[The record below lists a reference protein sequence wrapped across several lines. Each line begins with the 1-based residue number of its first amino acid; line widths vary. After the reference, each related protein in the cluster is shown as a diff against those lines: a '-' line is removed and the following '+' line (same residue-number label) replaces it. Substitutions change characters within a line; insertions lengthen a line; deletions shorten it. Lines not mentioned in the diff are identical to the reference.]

1 MTFTLSIPR
10 HKQYWSWTRVPGD
23 TSLLLFGVHKVT
35 CNPGSFWLL
44 KQCYSFFSLAFVLN
58 STKDELDPF
67 PAPFSAWTRTWYIVS
82 GWRLVNVTDQL
93 LEDVRVTTFLENAAV
108 SSTWYTCRSGLDVVT
123 VHPTRAVKEVMCSR
137 WTSLGIAGKTV
148 NGVSKITSF

>member
-1 MTFTLSIPR
+1 MTFTLCIPR
-10 HKQYWSWTRVPGD
+10 HKQYWSWARVPGD
-23 TSLLLFGVHKVT
+23 TSLLLFGIHKVT

-82 GWRLVNVTDQL
+82 GWRSVNVTERL
-93 LEDVRVTTFLENAAV
+93 LEVERVTTFLEDKAV
-108 SSTWYTCRSGLDVVT
+108 SSTWCTCGLGPDVVT
-123 VHPTRAVKEVMCSR
+123 FHPTRTVKEVICSIR
-137 WTSLGIAGKTV
+137 TPLGIPGKTV
-148 NGVSKITSF
+148 NGLPKIIWF